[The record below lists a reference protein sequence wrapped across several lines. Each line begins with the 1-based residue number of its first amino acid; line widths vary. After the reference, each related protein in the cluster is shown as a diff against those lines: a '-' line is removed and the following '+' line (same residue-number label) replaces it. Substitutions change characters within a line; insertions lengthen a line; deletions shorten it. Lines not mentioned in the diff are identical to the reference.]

1 MQYINNMIYLSAET
15 SRDQEIMEKFKR
27 AYVNLKK
34 IVDKLQEENR
44 KRYPSKVGEKTEGCI
59 R

>member
-1 MQYINNMIYLSAET
+1 
-15 SRDQEIMEKFKR
+15 MEKFQR

-44 KRYPSKVGEKTEGCI
+44 RNKI
-59 R
+59 RKGI